1 MSDTEFAN
9 YINLGLLIITFT
21 STFAPVI
28 VTIINNIHDTNVK
41 RLESNNKFKHEIL
54 SNFSLSVTKNFS
66 NHFVNND
73 FHRDLNLLYIYFN
86 VDNNLINRIMTHKY
100 KDIYDFQNDVT
111 KLMIKLSKQ
120 IKCK

>member
-1 MSDTEFAN
+1 MSDAEFAN

-86 VDNNLINRIMTHKY
+86 VDNNLINRIITHKY

>member
-41 RLESNNKFKHEIL
+41 RLESNNKFKHEVL
-54 SNFSLSVTKNFS
+54 SNFSLSVTKIFS
-66 NHFVNND
+66 NHFVNQD

-86 VDNNLINRIMTHKY
+86 VDNNLINRIMTHEY